1 MCDRGAVQL
10 MGLVGVVVV
19 KKELLIG
26 LNGALRVQRDMTFST
41 RKDVADFN
49 VGLKVVARCGRAGMI
64 YELCLV
70 AFACSVHHSDVG
82 QVEQKRQALHVVY
95 ATASF

>member
-49 VGLKVVARCGRAGMI
+49 VGLTHDDDMVQILQMVLERGLR
-64 YELCLV
+64 
-70 AFACSVHHSDVG
+70 
-82 QVEQKRQALHVVY
+82 
-95 ATASF
+95 T